1 MELAP
6 VSVNEAIEGILL
18 EEILIK
24 DLVAILLVHISTLV
38 MALRVFQALFQNF
51 LSELIIYGFVLQIA

>member
-51 LSELIIYGFVLQIA
+51 LSELIIDGFVLQIA